1 MATLEQV
8 IANVE
13 KRFSKGIVQNFEDGI
28 KDIELVSSGSIGL
41 DRALGGGYPK
51 GRIIEIYGSE
61 SSGKTTTALQLAVE
75 IQKLPKGNMVLYID
89 YENAID
95 PVYCQSI
102 GIDFS
107 KNKWLLS
114 TPQTTEDGIEII
126 REFVK
131 VDSIGLIIVD
141 SVAAMVPKAEMD
153 GESGDSKMGLQARA
167 MSQGLRLLVNSVNT
181 SNCIVVFINQ
191 TRDKIGISFGDPTT
205 TTGGNALKFYASQRL
220 AITKS
225 GQDKDKEGAVVSIN
239 SKITIKKNKVAPPFC
254 TALVPIKFGEGF
266 DKFKELVDIA
276 VELDII
282 KKSGSWFSYGDTKLG
297 QGSEGVINIMRD
309 NIELFEEID
318 HKVRVNLGLAE

>member
-1 MATLEQV
+1 MAKLEDV
-8 IANVE
+8 IAAIDKE
-13 KRFSKGIVQNFEDGI
+13 FGKGTIQNFEDNL
-28 KDIELVSSGSIGL
+28 KDIELISSGSIGL

-51 GRIIEIYGSE
+51 GRIVEIYGSE
-61 SSGKTTTALQLAVE
+61 SSGKTTTALEAIVE
-75 IQKLPKGNMVLYID
+75 VQKLGLIALYVD
-89 YENAID
+89 YENALD

-107 KNKWLLS
+107 KEKWLMC
-114 TPQTTEDGIEII
+114 TPKTTEEGIEIV
-126 REFVK
+126 RKFVH
-131 VDSIGLIIVD
+131 VDKIGIIVID
-141 SVAAMVPKAEMD
+141 SVAAMVPKAELE

-181 SNCIVVFINQ
+181 SKCIVMFINQ

-225 GQDKDKEGAVVSIN
+225 GGDKDKDSGEAVSIN
-239 SKITIKKNKVAPPFC
+239 SKITVKKNKVAPPLRVA
-254 TALVPIKFGEGF
+254 TVPIKFGEGF

-282 KKSGSWFSYGDTKLG
+282 HKSGSWFSYGDTKLG
-297 QGSEGVINIMRD
+297 QGSDGVVLLLKD
-309 NIELFEEID
+309 NPELYDEID
-318 HKVRVNLGLAE
+318 NKVRVNLGLAE